1 MIGTSVKKEF
11 KMFFFSTFP
20 DSQRMQWSASV
31 KDKRDNA
38 PQYVSYEQL
47 PFPTKLGYKD
57 YKLISVRSN
66 NLISLLLIHK
76 RFR

>member
-11 KMFFFSTFP
+11 KIFFFYFSGFSE
-20 DSQRMQWSASV
+20 DAMEASV